1 MVCCGARTGSRY
13 NGFGCV
19 KRECKVTQHYR
30 GQAHFNTSAL
40 DKCLHQSCSLMGLDN
55 LAHGDIG
62 GCTMERYLARALSD
76 VGLTGSK
83 SRVKD
88 SRSKFTVVSN
98 LLPGCGCQIVT
109 VSHVST
115 NPCSY
120 QIHSNV
126 PTPKMLVHAG
136 FDTRRTASPDSIAAT
151 LIACVRRPSSCD
163 A

>member
-1 MVCCGARTGSRY
+1 
-13 NGFGCV
+13 
-19 KRECKVTQHYR
+19 
-30 GQAHFNTSAL
+30 
-40 DKCLHQSCSLMGLDN
+40 
-55 LAHGDIG
+55 
-62 GCTMERYLARALSD
+62 MERYLARALLD

-98 LLPGCGCQIVT
+98 LLPGCSCQIVT
-109 VSHVST
+109 VLHVST

-136 FDTRRTASPDSIAAT
+136 FDTRRTASPNSIAAT
-151 LIACVRRPSSCD
+151 LIVGVRRPSSCD